1 MLRPYRKCNPT
12 VGFSKY
18 EFNNKLFGGVTFFRV
33 TSGVTLNNV
42 IPPNNLL
49 LNSFFENPMLNYMF
63 YMFLTCM
70 PIFMPIRC
78 NLPIDP

>member
-1 MLRPYRKCNPT
+1 MIYIYIYRERERERERERGW
-12 VGFSKY
+12 VQAIH
-18 EFNNKLFGGVTFFRV
+18 
-33 TSGVTLNNV
+33 GVTLNNV